1 LICDKQRDSFCRFLE
16 ELIENARHIEV
27 QCVGDGT
34 GRVIAIGE
42 RECSLQRRNQ
52 KIIEIAPSP
61 SLSPA
66 MRAELQGKQASSFKP
81 SLLLSGAATSILQPL
96 LLQVASNLLT
106 HLGSCCNSPHVC

>member
-1 LICDKQRDSFCRFLE
+1 
-16 ELIENARHIEV
+16 
-27 QCVGDGT
+27 VGDGT

-66 MRAELQGKQASSFKP
+66 MRAELQGKQASIRCPAILFRRHFCC
-81 SLLLSGAATSILQPL
+81 LALQP
-96 LLQVASNLLT
+96 QFSR
-106 HLGSCCNSPHVC
+106 HNSPAAVAAGHLYSAHAPPQRLQFTSCLLILP